1 MRNSHRKG
9 DEMRRLRLRCAD
21 CGEVT
26 LPAGEVVVTGAAEPG
41 LVTCSFRCPV
51 CGGVSEHGCDVQ
63 AGRLLLMGGA
73 KARPTA
79 APVAPP
85 LGLADLVLLRELL
98 NRPDFVEI
106 MGRRG

>member
-1 MRNSHRKG
+1 
-9 DEMRRLRLRCAD
+9 MRRLRLRCED

-26 LPAGEVVVTGAAEPG
+26 LPANEVIVAGAAEPG
-41 LVTCSFRCPV
+41 RVNCSFRCPV
-51 CGGVSEHGCDVQ
+51 CGGDSEQGCDVS

-73 KARPTA
+73 RPKPA
-79 APVAPP
+79 ASPVAPP

-106 MGRRG
+106 MRKAG

>member
-1 MRNSHRKG
+1 MRK
-9 DEMRRLRLRCAD
+9 LRLNCGD

-26 LPAGEVVVTGAAEPG
+26 LPASDVTVSGAAEPG
-41 LVTCSFRCPV
+41 RVQCSFRCPV
-51 CGGVSEHGCDVQ
+51 CGGISEQACDVS
-63 AGRLLLMGGA
+63 AGRMLLMGGA
-73 KARPTA
+73 RVKQAA

-106 MGRRG
+106 MGRPR

>member
-1 MRNSHRKG
+1 
-9 DEMRRLRLRCAD
+9 MRRLRLRCAD

-26 LPAGEVVVTGAAEPG
+26 LPASDVTVSGAAAPG
-41 LVTCSFRCPV
+41 RVQCSFTCPV
-51 CGGVSEHGCDVQ
+51 CGGISEQACDVQ

-73 KARPTA
+73 RPKASA

-98 NRPDFVEI
+98 NRPDFVDI
-106 MGRRG
+106 MGKRG

>member
-1 MRNSHRKG
+1 
-9 DEMRRLRLRCAD
+9 MRRLRLRCED

-26 LPAGEVVVTGAAEPG
+26 LPAGEVTVSGTAEPG
-41 LVTCSFRCPV
+41 RVNCSFRCPI
-51 CGGVSEHGCDVQ
+51 CGGNSEQGCDVS

-73 KARPTA
+73 RAKQAA

-98 NRPDFVEI
+98 NRSDFVDI
-106 MGRRG
+106 MRRNT

>member
-1 MRNSHRKG
+1 
-9 DEMRRLRLRCAD
+9 MRRLRLCCAD

-26 LPAGEVVVTGAAEPG
+26 LPASEVTVTGTPEPG
-41 LVTCSFRCPV
+41 RVTCSFQCPV
-51 CGGVSEHGCDVQ
+51 CGGASEQGCDVS

-73 KARPTA
+73 KAKPAT

-106 MGRRG
+106 MGRTG